1 MTKRKKDVIEK
12 VFNKLF
18 SKEKDA
24 KLYNDIIFLLDL
36 SELSESLNEII
47 NNLKEVRYKV
57 VKKNNLE
64 EFGKLADVIPSTE
77 SFKYYCDGAIRES
90 DNDLAFFSELNC
102 YDLITP
108 SSHSQFRS
116 FTESSIRALKSAFND
131 NDFNLAIDY
140 YDNIDTKY
148 LKDITTVSSFMDNVN
163 YIKKKRNELMEK

>member
-1 MTKRKKDVIEK
+1 MTKRKKEVIEK

-64 EFGKLADVIPSTE
+64 EFGKLADVIPITE
-77 SFKYYCDGAIRES
+77 S
-90 DNDLAFFSELNC
+90 
-102 YDLITP
+102 
-108 SSHSQFRS
+108 
-116 FTESSIRALKSAFND
+116 
-131 NDFNLAIDY
+131 
-140 YDNIDTKY
+140 
-148 LKDITTVSSFMDNVN
+148 
-163 YIKKKRNELMEK
+163 